1 MHKVQL
7 SLSFYCHVENL
18 CKKLTSRIGVLS
30 KITTFLSLKQQLL
43 FYNAI
48 IRPVMSYADVI
59 WPSCDKGSLYR
70 VLKLQRRA
78 ARIILYANRLAPSVT
93 LFYRLG
99 WIPFHEQS
107 KIKKRAIFYKRV
119 NGSLL
124 MNTTINN
131 TQHNRSTRYAN
142 YNSICPYYKR
152 ESERGRSFAVL
163 AT

>member
-18 CKKLTSRIGVLS
+18 CKKLTSRISVLS

-107 KIKKRAIFYKRV
+107 KIKKCAIFYKRV

-131 TQHNRSTRYAN
+131 TQHNRSTRYAD

-152 ESERGRSFAVL
+152 ETERGRSFAVL